1 MKFAK
6 HSVDALVRPSHKL
19 DHVEW
24 DDELPGFGVR
34 LRKSTHGESKS
45 WLIQYRVGLQQRR
58 ESLGDTRKIKLE
70 DARKV
75 ARQRFA
81 QAELG
86 VDPAAE
92 KAKARARAATTKLTL
107 GAVADRYLAVKADA
121 VKLGRFSQTTYT
133 AAVRYFTMHWAPLRD
148 RPIDEIKRIEVAAR
162 LQELTANNGRSAA
175 GKARFILSALYF
187 WAMGEGLVDANPTIA
202 TNNPEAGVLPR
213 ERVLSDSEIRTLWTA
228 LDDDDD
234 FGDYARIVKLLV
246 LTGCRRAE
254 IGKLKWSEINLEDG
268 VLTIPGSRTKN
279 RRTLTL
285 TLPGPA
291 LDILR
296 SIPHHDGPCIF
307 GKPGHGFTSWGVFTK
322 KLLRRLAAA
331 GTPLPHWTL
340 HDLRRTMRTGLSR
353 LNIAPHI
360 CELAVNHVQPR
371 IVETYNKYRY
381 ETEVGAA
388 LAQWAEHV
396 TAVVEGRKSK
406 VVPLRA

>member
-1 MKFAK
+1 MKLTK
-6 HSVDALVRPSHKL
+6 HSVAELVLPPGKT
-19 DHVEW
+19 DHTEW

-34 LRKSTHGESKS
+34 LRKSKDGLNKTFR
-45 WLIQYRVGLQQRR
+45 IQFRVGLQQR
-58 ESLGDTRKIKLE
+58 SKHLDARKVKLD

-75 ARQRFA
+75 ARQLFA
-81 QAELG
+81 QAHLG

-92 KAKARARAATTKLTL
+92 RAKARASAATTKLTL

-121 VKLGRFSQTTYT
+121 VKLGRFSQSTYT

-148 RPIDEIKRIEVAAR
+148 RPIDDIKRVEVASR

-187 WAMGEGLVDANPTIA
+187 WAMGEGLVDSNPTIA

-213 ERVLSDSEIRTLWTA
+213 ERVLSDSEIKTLWTA
-228 LDDDDD
+228 LDDDD
-234 FGDYARIVKLLV
+234 FGDYGRIFKLLV

-254 IGKLKWSEINLEDG
+254 IGKLKWSEINFDDG

-285 TLPGPA
+285 TLPEPA

-331 GTPLPHWTL
+331 GTTLPHWTL
-340 HDLRRTMRTGLSR
+340 HDLRRTMRTGLGR
-353 LNIAPHI
+353 LGIPPHI
-360 CELAVNHVQPR
+360 AELTINHVKAGIVATYDRYSYQPE
-371 IVETYNKYRY
+371 VE
-381 ETEVGAA
+381 AA
-388 LAQWAEHV
+388 LARWAEHV
-396 TAVVEGRKSK
+396 MAIVEGRKSK

>member
-1 MKFAK
+1 MKFTK
-6 HSVDALVRPSHKL
+6 HSVDALVRPTNKL

-34 LRKSTHGESKS
+34 LRKSNYGESKG

-70 DARKV
+70 DARKA

-92 KAKARARAATTKLTL
+92 KAKARATAAATKLTL
-107 GAVADRYLAVKADA
+107 SAVADRYLAVKADA

-148 RPIDEIKRIEVAAR
+148 RRIDDIKRIEVAAR
-162 LQELTANNGRSAA
+162 LQELTAKHGRSAA
-175 GKARFILSALYF
+175 GKARFILSALYR

-213 ERVLSDSEIRTLWTA
+213 ERVLSDNEIKALWAA
-228 LDDDDD
+228 LEDDD
-234 FGDYARIVKLLV
+234 FGRVVKLLI

-254 IGKLKWSEINLEDG
+254 IGNLRWDEVDLENG

-285 TLPGPA
+285 TLPEPA
-291 LDILR
+291 LGILR
-296 SIPHHDGPCIF
+296 AIPHHDGPCVF
-307 GKPGHGFTSWGVFTK
+307 GKPGHGFTSWGVFT
-322 KLLRRLAAA
+322 LNVHRRLAAA
-331 GTPLPHWTL
+331 GTTLPHWTL
-340 HDLRRTMRTGLSR
+340 HDLRRTMRTGLGR
-353 LNIAPHI
+353 LGIPPHI
-360 CELAVNHVQPR
+360 AELTINHVKASIIATYDRYSYQPE
-371 IVETYNKYRY
+371 VE
-381 ETEVGAA
+381 AA
-388 LAQWAEHV
+388 LARWAEHV
-396 TAVVEGRKSK
+396 AAVVEGRRGK
-406 VVPLRA
+406 VVSLRSA